1 MAKQNAP
8 NILLEDFN
16 YFANKTVLQYVNKRY
31 NIYDVS
37 QQTTDDL
44 RVLKA
49 TAILDVIRTPY
60 KDKINLDNDLLS
72 YFMDATY
79 TAELPN
85 DYYHLLNCLC
95 LFKVNNTNK
104 CYNKGTVARFSA
116 TRLTADSWSQVV
128 DNYWLRPSYKRPYYY
143 IHNVNTSSP
152 EVPTN
157 PVQDYNDATEGSSK
171 SIENIGTDKGKILQ
185 DEHGN
190 IIQEE
195 VFPLLKVLAVGEPL
209 PEATRDGE
217 YCIDYNLNL
226 YISILDGGQGNIPAS
241 IGWTTPS
248 DYGDQF
254 VGHYFVY
261 NGIYYKRNS
270 GSDIVTQIAP
280 GQLTFSSS
288 NRTKTE
294 EQYQLIEQ
302 GQDPFK
308 KIDLNGFIN
317 NGTVT
322 YPQRN
327 AQVRY
332 GNASKPL
339 IEIRYGEDHST
350 FELFKIMVDY
360 IKAPQHIR
368 LTQEQIDKTLDTSQV
383 LEFPDYVCQEII
395 NELVKNIMENIS
407 DPRLQTF
414 PVVSQ
419 SIANPAQ
426 QQAPQEQ

>member
-143 IHNVNTSSP
+143 IHNVNTSNP

-157 PVQDYNDATEGSSK
+157 PVQDYDDATEGSSK
-171 SIENIGTDKGKILQ
+171 SIENIGTDKKLK
-185 DEHGN
+185 DENTFHEL
-190 IIQEE
+190 IS
-195 VFPLLKVLAVGEPL
+195 
-209 PEATRDGE
+209 
-217 YCIDYNLNL
+217 YDY
-226 YISILDGGQGNIPAS
+226 
-241 IGWTTPS
+241 TTPEP
-248 DYGDQF
+248 GP
-254 VGHYFVY
+254 VGTYYVKKEIGTDDETLYFASPVGGHGQTQWVDVSNQLTGEDFSY
-261 NGIYYKRNS
+261 NGIYYMWN
-270 GSDIVTQIAP
+270 GSKLEEI
-280 GQLTFSSS
+280 S
-288 NRTKTE
+288 NITEASVKTKTE
-294 EQYQLIEQ
+294 QQYQIIEQ

>member
-128 DNYWLRPSYKRPYYY
+128 DNCWLRPSYKRPYYY

-157 PVQDYNDATEGSSK
+157 PVQDYEGKDGTIANS
-171 SIENIGTDKGKILQ
+171 GTDKILK
-185 DEHGN
+185 ESIH
-190 IIQEE
+190 EL
-195 VFPLLKVLAVGEPL
+195 VFYDSSITLPTSVGEYAVLKLQTL
-209 PEATRDGE
+209 PFTETLLMSVLNRSTGE
-217 YCIDYNLNL
+217 YEWQDGQI
-226 YISILDGGQGNIPAS
+226 ISNANIGKMFS
-241 IGWTTPS
+241 
-248 DYGDQF
+248 
-254 VGHYFVY
+254 Y
-261 NGIYYKRNS
+261 NGETYIWNEKLEK
-270 GSDIVTQIAP
+270 V
-280 GQLTFSSS
+280 S
-288 NRTKTE
+288 NITEASNKTKTE
-294 EQYQLIEQ
+294 QQYQIVEQ

>member
-16 YFANKTVLQYVNKRY
+16 YFANKTVLQYINKRY
-31 NIYDVS
+31 NIYDIS

-60 KDKINLDNDLLS
+60 KDKINLDDDLLS

-104 CYNKGTVARFSA
+104 CYDKGTVARFSA

-143 IHNVNTSSP
+143 IHNVNTNDP

-157 PVQDYNDATEGSSK
+157 PVKDYVGVDGTIINS
-171 SIENIGTDKGKILQ
+171 GTDKGINK
-185 DEHGN
+185 
-190 IIQEE
+190 
-195 VFPLLKVLAVGEPL
+195 
-209 PEATRDGE
+209 
-217 YCIDYNLNL
+217 
-226 YISILDGGQGNIPAS
+226 SIELSYYTENIPAAS
-241 IGWTTPS
+241 EALLGKYVGEIQIGGNTAILKQCIKNTSNNTYLWKDVS
-248 DYGDQF
+248 AA
-254 VGHYFVY
+254 
-261 NGIYYKRNS
+261 NS
-270 GSDIVTQIAP
+270 GKY
-280 GQLTFSSS
+280 FSFR
-288 NRTKTE
+288 NKYYLCNGTNLEEIKEAEATVKTKSQDKYLSVE
-294 EQYQLIEQ
+294 KS
-302 GQDPFK
+302 QDPFK

-317 NGTVT
+317 TTINNENIT

>member
-157 PVQDYNDATEGSSK
+157 PVQDYEDATEGSSK
-171 SIENIGTDKGKILQ
+171 SIKNIGTDKSKQAIANDEIIDLQ
-185 DEHGN
+185 S
-190 IIQEE
+190 IEE
-195 VFPLLKVLAVGEPL
+195 VLDPRNPPSIIADHEVYALTHCGNNFYAWKYKKVENLWNWYQVFPDNQ
-209 PEATRDGE
+209 T
-217 YCIDYNLNL
+217 L
-226 YISILDGGQGNIPAS
+226 YFKYQDSR
-241 IGWTTPS
+241 
-248 DYGDQF
+248 
-254 VGHYFVY
+254 YFIY
-261 NGIYYKRNS
+261 NGHQTKEYS
-270 GSDIVTQIAP
+270 ESDFTEIITNIVKGTS
-280 GQLTFSSS
+280 TRS
-288 NRTKTE
+288 E
-294 EQYQLIEQ
+294 EEYQLIEQ

>member
-16 YFANKTVLQYVNKRY
+16 YFANKTILQYINKRY
-31 NIYDVS
+31 NIYDIS

-49 TAILDVIRTPY
+49 TAFLDVVSTPY
-60 KDKINLDNDLLS
+60 NKYFNDTNDFSSL
-72 YFMDATY
+72 FMDATY

-95 LFKVNNTNK
+95 FFKVKHTNK
-104 CYNKGTVARFSA
+104 CYDQNTIARFSA
-116 TRLTADSWSQVV
+116 TRLTADTWSQVV
-128 DNYWLRPSYKRPYYY
+128 DNYWLKPSYRRPYYY
-143 IHNVNTSSP
+143 IHNVNIFNPISS
-152 EVPTN
+152 TN
-157 PVQDYNDATEGSSK
+157 PVHNLSDGNFT
-171 SIENIGTDKGKILQ
+171 IENVGTDKGRAN
-185 DEHGN
+185 EAA
-190 IIQEE
+190 E
-195 VFPLLKVLAVGEPL
+195 LLKVCTDIDQDAPK
-209 PEATRDGE
+209 ATEEGQ
-217 YCIDYNLNL
+217 YYATLNGKFLDL
-226 YISILDGGQGNIPAS
+226 YISNSNLEWQQDKSSNQ
-241 IGWTTPS
+241 T
-248 DYGDQF
+248 
-254 VGHYFVY
+254 YF
-261 NGIYYKRNS
+261 YYKGKYFQRKNDLS
-270 GSDIVTQIAP
+270 RLEEISYTDIQ
-280 GQLTFSSS
+280 
-288 NRTKTE
+288 TKSENDYLETE
-294 EQYQLIEQ
+294 KDE
-302 GQDPFK
+302 DPFK
-308 KIDLNGFIN
+308 KIDLNGFIQKEN
-317 NGTVT
+317 DEEVI

-327 AQVRY
+327 AQMRY

-339 IEIRYGEDHST
+339 IEIRYGEDNST

-426 QQAPQEQ
+426 QQTPQEQ

>member
-16 YFANKTVLQYVNKRY
+16 YFANKTVLQYINKRY
-31 NIYDVS
+31 NIYDIS

-60 KDKINLDNDLLS
+60 KDKINLDDDLLS

-104 CYNKGTVARFSA
+104 CYDKGTVARFSA

-143 IHNVNTSSP
+143 IHNVNTNDP

-157 PVQDYNDATEGSSK
+157 PVKDYKDATEGSSK
-171 SIENIGTDKGKILQ
+171 SIKNIGTDKSKQAIANDEIIDLQ
-185 DEHGN
+185 F
-190 IIQEE
+190 IEE
-195 VFPLLKVLAVGEPL
+195 VSNPRNPPSIIASREIYALTHYENNFYAWQCRKVENLWSWYQVSDNQTFYFKYQDSRYFIYTNRQIKEYSKLDFVKNITIGTS
-209 PEATRDGE
+209 TR
-217 YCIDYNLNL
+217 
-226 YISILDGGQGNIPAS
+226 S
-241 IGWTTPS
+241 
-248 DYGDQF
+248 
-254 VGHYFVY
+254 
-261 NGIYYKRNS
+261 
-270 GSDIVTQIAP
+270 
-280 GQLTFSSS
+280 
-288 NRTKTE
+288 E
-294 EQYQLIEQ
+294 EEYQLIEQ

-317 NGTVT
+317 NGSVT